1 MGTRSIALAS
11 IAFLSLTGAVLP
23 VKAAEDIKP
32 TVYKEHNLTY
42 GSFIGKAGGDTAAR
56 VVGFTQD
63 GEILV
68 GGNFKTTPTASQTA
82 SLLKISAD
90 GKKVLSWITLG
101 KRIDDMEVQAKNDR
115 LVVGGDFGVVWLQIS
130 TMKVVAQNT
139 LPTLPDPGGSKDG
152 TKTRVAMNPAGDTA
166 VLRSKNVMIFDSTG
180 TLKQNRILDGRDF
193 VNDVAINGT
202 GNRVYVVGYSNR
214 RNINDRN
221 NPVQVPFLWAMNPKQ
236 NMTCIWRSWDY
247 NPNRLAQFDPLKPM
261 EGIAPD
267 APGSECPT
275 DPNPFHPTKP
285 ILNNM
290 ADSRLYQV
298 VIARVNGVEQLA
310 VLGESAG
317 GNSVFRWDGKH
328 LGKYYEVNSQGNEVP
343 IETRVKPDA
352 YSNTY
357 NSRSAHFLY
366 YATIRESD
374 GIVMAGQYAV
384 PRLPDATN
392 PLRPGLA
399 NSFRAKDGGLALDS
413 KGNIYVVGTAAYGI
427 LDRDFNSFNGEK
439 VAPYKPYDLAF
450 LMVSPDMKQRLRW
463 TPFSRNPG
471 GGGEFNNIA
480 LFGDRVAVVG
490 TVDWGYMMTTPGSL
504 APNPLNPAKESVV
517 NGADGLPV
525 LDANGKETASGVPN
539 VRDGY
544 LGILKITP

>member
-1 MGTRSIALAS
+1 MRIRSIALAS
-11 IAFLSLTGAVLP
+11 TAFLTLTSAFLP

-42 GSFIGKAGGDTAAR
+42 GSFIGKAGGDTTAR

-68 GGNFKTTPTASQTA
+68 GGNFKTTPTAPQTA
-82 SLLKISAD
+82 SLLRISAD

-101 KRIDDMEVQAKNDR
+101 TRIDDMEVQAKNDR
-115 LVVGGDFGVVWLQIS
+115 VVLGGDFGVIWLQIS
-130 TMKVVAQNT
+130 TMKVVAQNKLT
-139 LPTLPDPGGSKDG
+139 NLPDPFNGKDG

-166 VLRSKNVMIFDSTG
+166 VLRSKNVMIFDATG
-180 TLKQNRILDGRDF
+180 TLKQNRVLDGRDF

-214 RNINDRN
+214 RNINDKN

-247 NPNRLAQFDPLKPM
+247 NPNRLAQFDVTKPM
-261 EGIAPD
+261 QGIAPD

-298 VIARVNGVEQLA
+298 VIARVNGIEQLA

-317 GNSVFRWDGKH
+317 GNSVLRWDGKH

-343 IETRVKPDA
+343 IETRVKPDV

-384 PRLPDATN
+384 PRLPDANN

-399 NSFRAKDGGLALDS
+399 NSFRAKDGGIALDA

-450 LMVSPDMKQRLRW
+450 LMVSPDMRQRLRW

-471 GGGEFNNIA
+471 GSGEFNNIA

-504 APNPLNPAKESVV
+504 APNPLNPAKESVK
-517 NGADGLPV
+517 NGPDGLPL
-525 LDANGKETASGVPN
+525 LDVNGKETASGVPN
-539 VRDGY
+539 IRDGY

>member
-11 IAFLSLTGAVLP
+11 SAFLAISSLFLP
-23 VKAAEDIKP
+23 AFAAEDIKP

-56 VVGFTQD
+56 VVGFTKN
-63 GEILV
+63 GEILM
-68 GGNFKTTPTASQTA
+68 GGNFKATPTAPA
-82 SLLKISAD
+82 MANLLKISAD
-90 GKKVLSWITLG
+90 GKTVLSWITLG
-101 KRIDDMEVQAKNDR
+101 SRIDDMEVQAKNDR
-115 LVVGGDFGVVWLQIS
+115 VVLGGDFGVVWLQIS
-130 TMKVVAQNT
+130 TMTVIARNT

-166 VLRSKNVMIFDSTG
+166 VLRSKNVMIFDGTG
-180 TLKQNRILDGRDF
+180 ALKQTRVLDGRDF

-202 GNRVYVVGYSNR
+202 GNRVYVVGFSNR

-236 NMTCIWRSWDY
+236 NMTCVWRSWDY
-247 NPNRLAQFDPLKPM
+247 NPNRLAQFDATKPM
-261 EGIAPD
+261 DGIAPD

-275 DPNPFHPTKP
+275 DPNPFNATKP

-298 VIARVNGVEQLA
+298 VIARVNGIEQLA

-317 GNSVFRWDGKH
+317 GNSVLRWDGKH

-357 NSRSAHFLY
+357 NSKSAHFLY
-366 YATIRESD
+366 YGTVRESD

-399 NSFRAKDGGLALDS
+399 NSFRAKDGGIALDS
-413 KGNIYVVGTAAYGI
+413 KGNIYVVGTSAYGI

-471 GGGEFNNIA
+471 GSGEFNNIA

-517 NGADGLPV
+517 NGPDGLPL
-525 LDANGKETASGVPN
+525 LDANGKETSSGVPN

-544 LGILKITP
+544 LGVLKITP

>member
-11 IAFLSLTGAVLP
+11 TAFLALSSLFLP
-23 VKAAEDIKP
+23 AFAAEDIKP

-56 VVGFTQD
+56 VVGFTKN
-63 GEILV
+63 GEILM
-68 GGNFKTTPTASQTA
+68 GGNFKATPTAPSMA
-82 SLLKISAD
+82 NLLKISAD
-90 GKKVLSWITLG
+90 GKTVLSWITLG
-101 KRIDDMEVQAKNDR
+101 SRIDDMEVQAKNDR
-115 LVVGGDFGVVWLQIS
+115 VVLGGDFGVVWLQIS
-130 TMKVVAQNT
+130 SMKVIARNT

-166 VLRSKNVMIFDSTG
+166 VLRSKNVMIFDAAG
-180 TLKQNRILDGRDF
+180 TLKQTRVLDGRDF

-202 GNRVYVVGYSNR
+202 GNRVYVVGFSNR
-214 RNINDRN
+214 RNINDKN

-247 NPNRLAQFDPLKPM
+247 NPNRLAQFDATKPM

-275 DPNPFHPTKP
+275 DPNPFHATKP

-298 VIARVNGVEQLA
+298 IIARVNGVEQLA

-317 GNSVFRWDGKH
+317 GNSVLRWDGKH

-357 NSRSAHFLY
+357 NSKSAHFLY
-366 YATIRESD
+366 YGTVRESD

-399 NSFRAKDGGLALDS
+399 NSFRAKDGGIALDA

-427 LDRDFNSFNGEK
+427 LDRDLNSFNGEK

-480 LFGDRVAVVG
+480 LFGDSVAVVG
-490 TVDWGYMMTTPGSL
+490 SVDWGYMMTTPGSL

-517 NGADGLPV
+517 NGVDGLPL
-525 LDANGKETASGVPN
+525 LDVNGKETASGVAN
-539 VRDGY
+539 LRDGY
-544 LGILKITP
+544 LGVLKIIP